1 MKTSLTKMTKIFLV
15 VFSSLSISN
24 TSFATAAHSDD
35 VQQSWNFKV
44 LLDDKPIG
52 YHQVRIDRDANRK
65 AVHTKAE
72 FDVRFMFIP
81 VYSYVHDTRE
91 TWENGCLVN
100 ITSTTDDNGDD
111 FFINSKPLNQRLALE
126 TQDGISTFDGC
137 VRTFAYW
144 DIEMLQSTHLLN
156 TQTGEYQAVTIT
168 DMGSDTVNL
177 EGDEIEARRF
187 KLICEDMNIDLWYTN
202 DMHWLA
208 LESTTASGAVLR
220 YVPQSPF
227 KVALES
233 QS

>member
-1 MKTSLTKMTKIFLV
+1 MKTPLFRIFLV
-15 VFSSLSISN
+15 AFFSLIISN
-24 TSFATAAHSDD
+24 MSFATASHSNDA
-35 VQQSWNFKV
+35 QQYWNFKV

-52 YHQVRIDRDANRK
+52 YHQVRIDRQDNRK

-91 TWENGCLVN
+91 TWENGCLIN

-126 TQDGISTFDGC
+126 TQDGMSSFDGC

-156 TQTGEYQAVTIT
+156 TQTGKYQAVTVT
-168 DMGSDTVNL
+168 DMGSGTVNL
-177 EGDEIEARRF
+177 ENNEVEARRF
-187 KLICEDMNIDLWYTN
+187 KLIVEDMTIDLWYTN

-220 YVPQSPF
+220 YVPQSPVN
-227 KVALES
+227 VALES

>member
-1 MKTSLTKMTKIFLV
+1 MKTPLLRIFLV
-15 VFSSLSISN
+15 AFTSLIISN
-24 TSFATAAHSDD
+24 MSFATASHSNDA
-35 VQQSWNFKV
+35 QQYWNFKV

-52 YHQVRIDRDANRK
+52 YHQVRIDRQDNRK

-111 FFINSKPLNQRLALE
+111 FFINSKPLNQQLALE
-126 TQDGISTFDGC
+126 TQDGISSYDGC
-137 VRTFAYW
+137 LRTFAYW

-156 TQTGEYQAVTIT
+156 TQTGKYQAVTVT
-168 DMGSDTVNL
+168 DMGSGTVNL
-177 EGDEIEARRF
+177 ENNEVEARRF
-187 KLICEDMNIDLWYTN
+187 KLIVEDMTIDLWYTN

-220 YVPQSPF
+220 YVPQSPVN
-227 KVALES
+227 VALES

>member
-1 MKTSLTKMTKIFLV
+1 MKISLIRNLV
-15 VFSSLSISN
+15 ILISALSTLILSN
-24 TSFATAAHSDD
+24 MSFATAAHSGD

-44 LLDDKPIG
+44 LLNDKPIG
-52 YHQVRIDRDANRK
+52 FHQVRIDREANRK

-81 VYSYVHDTRE
+81 VYSYIHDTRE

-111 FFINSKPLNQRLALE
+111 YFINSTPENQRLELQ
-126 TQDGISTFDGC
+126 TQDGNSSFDGC

-168 DMGSDTVNL
+168 DMGNDIVNL
-177 EGDEIEARRF
+177 EGDEVEARRF
-187 KLICEDMNIDLWYTN
+187 NLIVENMNIDLWYTN

-227 KVALES
+227 NVALES

>member
-1 MKTSLTKMTKIFLV
+1 MKTLLLRIFLV
-15 VFSSLSISN
+15 AFTSLIVSN
-24 TSFATAAHSDD
+24 MSFATASHNNDA
-35 VQQSWNFKV
+35 QQSWNFKV

-52 YHQVRIDRDANRK
+52 YHQVRIDRQANRK

-81 VYSYVHDTRE
+81 VYSYIHDTRE

-111 FFINSKPLNQRLALE
+111 FFINSKPVNQRLALE
-126 TQDGISTFDGC
+126 TQDGISSYDGC

-156 TQTGEYQAVTIT
+156 TQTGKYQAVTIT
-168 DMGSDTVNL
+168 DMGTGKVNL
-177 EGDEIEARRF
+177 ENSEVEARRF
-187 KLICEDMNIDLWYTN
+187 KLICEDMTIDLWYTN

-220 YVPQSPF
+220 YVPQSPVN
-227 KVALES
+227 VALES

>member
-1 MKTSLTKMTKIFLV
+1 MKASLVRIFIV
-15 VFSSLSISN
+15 VFSILVTNNMSI
-24 TSFATAAHSDD
+24 ATAAQSDSLHH
-35 VQQSWNFKV
+35 SWNFKV

-52 YHQVRIDRDANRK
+52 FHQVKIDREENRK

-81 VYSYVHDTRE
+81 VYSYIHDTRE

-100 ITSTTDDNGDD
+100 ITSKTDDNGDD
-111 FFINSKPLNQRLALE
+111 YFINSMPANQHLELE
-126 TQDGISTFDGC
+126 TQDGVSSFDGC

-156 TQTGEYQAVTIT
+156 TQTGKYQAVTVT
-168 DMGSDTVNL
+168 DMGKDTVKL
-177 EGDEIEARRF
+177 ENTEVEARRF
-187 KLICEDMNIDLWYTN
+187 KLICEDMNIDLWYTK

-208 LESTTASGAVLR
+208 LESTTASGAILR

-227 KVALES
+227 NVALGS
-233 QS
+233 RS

>member
-1 MKTSLTKMTKIFLV
+1 MKTPLLRIFLV
-15 VFSSLSISN
+15 AFTSLIVSN
-24 TSFATAAHSDD
+24 MSFATASHNNDA
-35 VQQSWNFKV
+35 QQSWNFKV

-52 YHQVRIDRDANRK
+52 YHQVRIDRQANRK

-81 VYSYVHDTRE
+81 VYSYIHDTRE
-91 TWENGCLVN
+91 TWENGCLVY

-126 TQDGISTFDGC
+126 TQDGMSSYDGC

-156 TQTGEYQAVTIT
+156 TQTGKYQAVTIT
-168 DMGSDTVNL
+168 DMGTGMVNL
-177 EGDEIEARRF
+177 ENNEVEARRF
-187 KLICEDMNIDLWYTN
+187 KLIAEDMTIDLWYTD

-220 YVPQSPF
+220 YVPQSPVN
-227 KVALES
+227 VALES

>member
-1 MKTSLTKMTKIFLV
+1 MKTSLAKIFLV

-24 TSFATAAHSDD
+24 TSFATAADSNDL
-35 VQQSWNFKV
+35 QQSWNFKV

-65 AVHTKAE
+65 DVHTKAE

-91 TWENGCLVN
+91 TWVNGCLVN

-177 EGDEIEARRF
+177 EDGEVEARRF

-227 KVALES
+227 NVAVES
-233 QS
+233 QL

>member
-1 MKTSLTKMTKIFLV
+1 MKTSLLKIFLV

-24 TSFATAAHSDD
+24 MSFATATDSDD

-52 YHQVRIDRDANRK
+52 YHQVRIDREANRK
-65 AVHTKAE
+65 AVHTKAQ

-111 FFINSKPLNQRLALE
+111 FFINGKPLNKRLALE

-177 EGDEIEARRF
+177 EDGEVEARRF
-187 KLICEDMNIDLWYTN
+187 KLICENMNIDLWYTN

-227 KVALES
+227 NVALES

>member
-1 MKTSLTKMTKIFLV
+1 MKTPLLRIFLV
-15 VFSSLSISN
+15 AFTSLIVSN
-24 TSFATAAHSDD
+24 MSFATASHSNDA
-35 VQQSWNFKV
+35 QQSWNFKV

-52 YHQVRIDRDANRK
+52 YHQVSIDRQANRK

-81 VYSYVHDTRE
+81 VYSYIHDTRE

-126 TQDGISTFDGC
+126 TQDGMSSYDGC

-156 TQTGEYQAVTIT
+156 TQTGKYQAVTIT
-168 DMGSDTVNL
+168 DMGTGMVNL
-177 EGDEIEARRF
+177 ENSEVEARRF
-187 KLICEDMNIDLWYTN
+187 KLIAEDMTIDLWYTD

-220 YVPQSPF
+220 YVPQSPVN
-227 KVALES
+227 VALES

>member
-1 MKTSLTKMTKIFLV
+1 MKTSLIRNFVIL
-15 VFSSLSISN
+15 LSALSTLILSN
-24 TSFATAAHSDD
+24 MSFATAAHGGDA
-35 VQQSWNFKV
+35 QESWNFKD
-44 LLDDKPIG
+44 LLDDKPIRF
-52 YHQVRIDRDANRK
+52 HQVRIDREANRK

-81 VYSYVHDTRE
+81 VYSYIHDTRE

-111 FFINSKPLNQRLALE
+111 YFINSTPENQRLELQ
-126 TQDGISTFDGC
+126 TQDGNSSFDGC

-156 TQTGEYQAVTIT
+156 TQTGKYQAVTVT
-168 DMGSDTVNL
+168 DMGNDTVTL
-177 EGDEIEARRF
+177 VDTEVEARRY

-227 KVALES
+227 SVAMES

>member
-1 MKTSLTKMTKIFLV
+1 MKTSMLKIFLV

-24 TSFATAAHSDD
+24 MSFATATDSDD

-52 YHQVRIDRDANRK
+52 YHQVRIDREANRK
-65 AVHTKAE
+65 AVHTKAQ

-111 FFINSKPLNQRLALE
+111 FFINGKPLNKRLALE

-177 EGDEIEARRF
+177 EGVEVEARRF

-208 LESTTASGAVLR
+208 LQSTTASGAVLR

-227 KVALES
+227 NVALES

>member
-1 MKTSLTKMTKIFLV
+1 MSSSLTKLSFIIISALLISKV
-15 VFSSLSISN
+15 SL
-24 TSFATAAHSDD
+24 ATMAHGDD
-35 VQQSWNFKV
+35 VRQSWNFKV

-52 YHQVRIDRDANRK
+52 YHQVTIDREANRK

-81 VYSYVHDTRE
+81 VYSYIHDTRE

-100 ITSTTDDNGDD
+100 ITSKTDDNGDD
-111 FFINSKPLNQRLALE
+111 FFINSMPENQQLE
-126 TQDGISTFDGC
+126 LQTQDGVSSFDGC

-144 DIEMLQSTHLLN
+144 DIEMLKSTHLLN
-156 TQTGEYQAVTIT
+156 TQTGKYQAVAVT
-168 DMGSDTVNL
+168 DMGNDTVKL
-177 EGDEIEARRF
+177 ENTEVEARRF

-208 LESTTASGAVLR
+208 LESTTASGAILR

-227 KVALES
+227 SVALGS
-233 QS
+233 Q

>member
-1 MKTSLTKMTKIFLV
+1 MKTPLFRIFLV
-15 VFSSLSISN
+15 AFFSLIISN
-24 TSFATAAHSDD
+24 MSFATASHSNDA
-35 VQQSWNFKV
+35 QQYWNFKV

-52 YHQVRIDRDANRK
+52 YHQVRIDRQDNRK

-91 TWENGCLVN
+91 TWENGCLIN

-111 FFINSKPLNQRLALE
+111 FFINSQPLNQQLALE
-126 TQDGISTFDGC
+126 TQDGISSYNGC
-137 VRTFAYW
+137 LRTFAYW

-156 TQTGEYQAVTIT
+156 TQTGKYQAVTVT
-168 DMGSDTVNL
+168 DMGSGTVNL
-177 EGDEIEARRF
+177 ENNEVEARRF
-187 KLICEDMNIDLWYTN
+187 KLIVEDMTIDLWYTN

-220 YVPQSPF
+220 YVPQSPVN
-227 KVALES
+227 VALES

>member
-1 MKTSLTKMTKIFLV
+1 MKTPLLRIFLV
-15 VFSSLSISN
+15 AFTSLIVSN
-24 TSFATAAHSDD
+24 MSFATASHSNDT
-35 VQQSWNFKV
+35 QQSWNFKV

-52 YHQVRIDRDANRK
+52 YHQVSIDRQANRK

-81 VYSYVHDTRE
+81 VYSYIHDTRE

-111 FFINSKPLNQRLALE
+111 FFINSKPVNQRLALE
-126 TQDGISTFDGC
+126 TQDGMSSYDGC

-156 TQTGEYQAVTIT
+156 TQTGKYQAVTIT
-168 DMGSDTVNL
+168 DMGRGMVNL
-177 EGDEIEARRF
+177 ENNEVEARRF
-187 KLICEDMNIDLWYTN
+187 KLIAEDMTIDLWYTD

-220 YVPQSPF
+220 YVPQSPVN
-227 KVALES
+227 VALES

>member
-1 MKTSLTKMTKIFLV
+1 MKTSLAKIFLV

-24 TSFATAAHSDD
+24 TSFATAADSDD
-35 VQQSWNFKV
+35 LQQSWNFKV
-44 LLDDKPIG
+44 LLNDKPIG

-111 FFINSKPLNQRLALE
+111 FFINSKPLNQRLELE

-177 EGDEIEARRF
+177 EDGEVEARRF

-227 KVALES
+227 NVALES

>member
-1 MKTSLTKMTKIFLV
+1 MKTSLAKIFLV

-24 TSFATAAHSDD
+24 TSFATAADSDD
-35 VQQSWNFKV
+35 LQQSWNFKV

-111 FFINSKPLNQRLALE
+111 FFINSKPLNQRLELE

-177 EGDEIEARRF
+177 EDGEVEARRF

-227 KVALES
+227 NVALES

>member
-1 MKTSLTKMTKIFLV
+1 MKTSLAKIFLV

-35 VQQSWNFKV
+35 PRQSWNFKV

-52 YHQVRIDRDANRK
+52 YHQVRINRDANRK
-65 AVHTKAE
+65 AVHTKAQ

-177 EGDEIEARRF
+177 EGDKIEARRF
-187 KLICEDMNIDLWYTN
+187 KLICEDMNIDLWYSN

-227 KVALES
+227 NVAVES

>member
-1 MKTSLTKMTKIFLV
+1 MKTPLLRIFLV
-15 VFSSLSISN
+15 AFTSLIVSN
-24 TSFATAAHSDD
+24 MSFATASHSNDA
-35 VQQSWNFKV
+35 QQSWNFKV

-52 YHQVRIDRDANRK
+52 YHQVRIDRQANRK

-81 VYSYVHDTRE
+81 VYSYIHDTRE

-126 TQDGISTFDGC
+126 TQDGMSSYDGC

-156 TQTGEYQAVTIT
+156 TQTGKYQAVTIT
-168 DMGSDTVNL
+168 DMGTGMVNL
-177 EGDEIEARRF
+177 ENNEVEARRF
-187 KLICEDMNIDLWYTN
+187 KLIAEDMTIDLWYTD

-220 YVPQSPF
+220 YVPQSPVN
-227 KVALES
+227 VALES

>member
-1 MKTSLTKMTKIFLV
+1 MKASLVRIFIV
-15 VFSSLSISN
+15 VFSILVTSNMSI
-24 TSFATAAHSDD
+24 ATAAHGNSLH
-35 VQQSWNFKV
+35 QSWNFKV

-52 YHQVRIDRDANRK
+52 YHRVKIDREANRK

-81 VYSYVHDTRE
+81 VYSYIHNTRE

-100 ITSTTDDNGDD
+100 ITSKTDDNGDD
-111 FFINSKPLNQRLALE
+111 FFINSMPVNQRLELE
-126 TQDGISTFDGC
+126 TQDGNSSFDGC

-144 DIEMLQSTHLLN
+144 DIEMLKSTHLLN
-156 TQTGEYQAVTIT
+156 TQTGKYQAVTVT
-168 DMGSDTVNL
+168 DMGNDTVKL
-177 EGDEIEARRF
+177 ENTEVEARRF

-208 LESTTASGAVLR
+208 LESTTSSGAVLR
-220 YVPQSPF
+220 YVPDVSVN
-227 KVALES
+227 VALGS

>member
-1 MKTSLTKMTKIFLV
+1 MKTPLFRIFLV
-15 VFSSLSISN
+15 VFFSLIISN
-24 TSFATAAHSDD
+24 MSFATASHSNDA
-35 VQQSWNFKV
+35 QQYWNFKV

-52 YHQVRIDRDANRK
+52 YHQVRIDRQDNRK

-91 TWENGCLVN
+91 TWENGCLIN

-111 FFINSKPLNQRLALE
+111 FFINSQPLNQQLALE
-126 TQDGISTFDGC
+126 TQDGISSYNGC
-137 VRTFAYW
+137 LRTFAYW

-156 TQTGEYQAVTIT
+156 TQTGKYQAVTVT
-168 DMGSDTVNL
+168 DMGSGTVNL
-177 EGDEIEARRF
+177 ENNEVEARRF
-187 KLICEDMNIDLWYTN
+187 KLIVEDMTIDLWYTN

-220 YVPQSPF
+220 YVPQSPVN
-227 KVALES
+227 VALES

>member
-1 MKTSLTKMTKIFLV
+1 MKTPLLRIFLV
-15 VFSSLSISN
+15 AFTSLIVSN
-24 TSFATAAHSDD
+24 MSFATASHSNET
-35 VQQSWNFKV
+35 QQSWNFKV

-52 YHQVRIDRDANRK
+52 YHQVSIDRQANRK

-81 VYSYVHDTRE
+81 VYSYIHDTRE

-111 FFINSKPLNQRLALE
+111 FFINSKPVNQRLALE
-126 TQDGISTFDGC
+126 TQDGMSSYDGC

-156 TQTGEYQAVTIT
+156 TQTGKYQAVTIT
-168 DMGSDTVNL
+168 DMGRGMVNL
-177 EGDEIEARRF
+177 ENNEVEARRF
-187 KLICEDMNIDLWYTN
+187 KLIAEDMTIDLWYTD

-220 YVPQSPF
+220 YVPQSPVN
-227 KVALES
+227 VALES

>member
-1 MKTSLTKMTKIFLV
+1 MKTPLLRIFLV
-15 VFSSLSISN
+15 AFTSLIVSN
-24 TSFATAAHSDD
+24 MSFATASHSNDA
-35 VQQSWNFKV
+35 QQSWNFKV

-52 YHQVRIDRDANRK
+52 YHQVRIDRQANRK

-81 VYSYVHDTRE
+81 VYSYIHDTRE

-126 TQDGISTFDGC
+126 TQDGMSSYDGC

-156 TQTGEYQAVTIT
+156 TQTGKYQAVTIT
-168 DMGSDTVNL
+168 DMGTGMVNL
-177 EGDEIEARRF
+177 ENSEVEARRF
-187 KLICEDMNIDLWYTN
+187 KLIAEDMTIDLWYTD

-220 YVPQSPF
+220 YVPQSPVN
-227 KVALES
+227 VALES

>member
-1 MKTSLTKMTKIFLV
+1 MKTSLAKIFLV

-24 TSFATAAHSDD
+24 TSFATAADSDD
-35 VQQSWNFKV
+35 LQQSWNFKV

-111 FFINSKPLNQRLALE
+111 FFINSKPLNQRLELE

-177 EGDEIEARRF
+177 EDGEVEARRF

-227 KVALES
+227 NVAVES

>member
-1 MKTSLTKMTKIFLV
+1 MKTPLLRIFLV
-15 VFSSLSISN
+15 AFTSLIVSN
-24 TSFATAAHSDD
+24 MSFATASHSNDA
-35 VQQSWNFKV
+35 QQSWNFKV

-52 YHQVRIDRDANRK
+52 YHQVRIDRQANRK

-81 VYSYVHDTRE
+81 VYSYIHDTRE

-111 FFINSKPLNQRLALE
+111 FFINSKPVNQRLALE
-126 TQDGISTFDGC
+126 TQDGMSSYDGC

-156 TQTGEYQAVTIT
+156 TQTGKYQAVTIT
-168 DMGSDTVNL
+168 DMGRGMVNL
-177 EGDEIEARRF
+177 ENNEVEARRF
-187 KLICEDMNIDLWYTN
+187 KLIAEDMTIDLWYTD

-220 YVPQSPF
+220 YVPQSPVN
-227 KVALES
+227 VALES

>member
-1 MKTSLTKMTKIFLV
+1 MKTPLFRIFLV
-15 VFSSLSISN
+15 AFFSLIISN
-24 TSFATAAHSDD
+24 MSFATASHSNDA
-35 VQQSWNFKV
+35 QQYWNFKV

-52 YHQVRIDRDANRK
+52 YHQVRIDRQDNRK

-111 FFINSKPLNQRLALE
+111 FFINSKPLNQQLALE
-126 TQDGISTFDGC
+126 TQDGISSYDGC
-137 VRTFAYW
+137 LRTFAYW

-156 TQTGEYQAVTIT
+156 TQTGKYQAVTVT
-168 DMGSDTVNL
+168 DMGSGTVNL
-177 EGDEIEARRF
+177 ENNEVEARRF
-187 KLICEDMNIDLWYTN
+187 KLIVEDMTIDLWYTN

-220 YVPQSPF
+220 YVPQSPVN
-227 KVALES
+227 VALES

>member
-1 MKTSLTKMTKIFLV
+1 MKTSLAKIFLV

-24 TSFATAAHSDD
+24 TSFATAADSDD
-35 VQQSWNFKV
+35 LKQSWNFKV

-111 FFINSKPLNQRLALE
+111 FFINSKPLNQHLELE

-144 DIEMLQSTHLLN
+144 DIEMLRSTHLLN

-177 EGDEIEARRF
+177 EDGEVEARRF

-227 KVALES
+227 NVALES

>member
-1 MKTSLTKMTKIFLV
+1 MKTSLVRIFIV
-15 VFSSLSISN
+15 VFSILVTSNVSI
-24 TSFATAAHSDD
+24 ATAAQSDSAH
-35 VQQSWNFKV
+35 QSWNFKV
-44 LLDDKPIG
+44 FLDDKPIG
-52 YHQVRIDRDANRK
+52 YHQVRIDLEANRK

-81 VYSYVHDTRE
+81 VYSYIHDTRE

-100 ITSTTDDNGDD
+100 ITSKTDDNGDD
-111 FFINSKPLNQRLALE
+111 FFINSMPVNQRLELE
-126 TQDGISTFDGC
+126 TQDGVSSFDGC

-144 DIEMLQSTHLLN
+144 DIEMLKSTHLLN
-156 TQTGEYQAVTIT
+156 TQTGKYQAVTVT
-168 DMGSDTVNL
+168 DMGNDTVKL
-177 EGDEIEARRF
+177 ENTEVEARRF

-208 LESTTASGAVLR
+208 LQSTTASGAILR

-227 KVALES
+227 SVALGS